1 MGLETA
7 FQFLC
12 QQLGLLKEAV
22 DELQLNLSGD
32 YYPESQSPNKT
43 DGDSRREQAPL
54 PVQQLA
60 DKVSEL
66 EGAVEEARHAASS
79 AERAGRHPRNLEEAQ
94 LALIVIQRC
103 LNKILKTFFFEVTAY
118 DTIQI
123 LVRMGRRQGGKWPQW
138 ISLLKTVIEGCSV
151 PLYGS
156 VHAASLCWEELTEK
170 LSAKAISLQATNI
183 GQQITTCQN
192 PKKVGHEFT
201 EGQPR

>member
-7 FQFLC
+7 FQLLC

-32 YYPESQSPNKT
+32 YYPESRSPKKR
-43 DGDSRREQAPL
+43 DSDSGREQAPL

-66 EGAVEEARHAASS
+66 EGAVEEARHAASN

-103 LNKILKTFFFEVTAY
+103 LNKVLKTFLFEVAAY

-138 ISLLKTVIEGCSV
+138 ISLLKTVIEGCSS
-151 PLYGS
+151 PLHGS
-156 VHAASLCWEELTEK
+156 VHAVSVCWEELAEK

-183 GQQITTCQN
+183 GQQITTRQN
-192 PKKVGHEFT
+192 PERAAHD
-201 EGQPR
+201 RLN

>member
-7 FQFLC
+7 FELLS

-32 YYPESQSPNKT
+32 YYPESRSPKKT
-43 DGDSRREQAPL
+43 DGDSGREQAPL

-66 EGAVEEARHAASS
+66 EGAVEEARHAASN
-79 AERAGRHPRNLEEAQ
+79 AERAGRYPRNLEEAQ

-103 LNKILKTFFFEVTAY
+103 LNKTLKTFLFEVAAY
-118 DTIQI
+118 DTIQT
-123 LVRMGRRQGGKWPQW
+123 LVRMGRRQGGTWPQW
-138 ISLLKTVIEGCSV
+138 ILLLKTVIECCGA
-151 PLYGS
+151 PLHGS
-156 VHAASLCWEELTEK
+156 VHALSACWEELAEK

-183 GQQITTCQN
+183 GQQITIGQD
-192 PKKVGHEFT
+192 PEKGAHEFT
-201 EGQPR
+201 